1 MLVMPAGAATVYPGV
16 RQHRVVEAFVAENLS
31 HSFKPAG
38 LIIEQDFRAQVTSLV
53 RSQCYAG
60 SPSGM
65 IGDQHSK
72 SLRDLWSAVNI
83 DE

>member
-1 MLVMPAGAATVYPGV
+1 MLVMPTGATAVYPGV
-16 RQHRVVEAFVAENLS
+16 RRHRMMEVFVAENLS

-60 SPSGM
+60 SPSD
-65 IGDQHSK
+65 II
-72 SLRDLWSAVNI
+72 DLPAFFGPRLA
-83 DE
+83 